1 MNNKK
6 TLVLGATTNP
16 SRYAYLASNMLKD
29 YGHEIIPV
37 GIKKGVVAG
46 EEIVDLRERPQ
57 IDDVDTVTLYIGS
70 HNLSEWEDY
79 IIGLKPKR
87 IIFNPGTENYDLEK
101 KAQNKGIEVVYG
113 CTLVMLRSNSY

>member
-1 MNNKK
+1 MDNKK

-29 YGHEIIPV
+29 YGHKIIPV

-57 IDDVDTVTLYIGS
+57 IEDVDTVTLYIGS
-70 HNLSEWEDY
+70 QNLSEWEDY

-87 IIFNPGTENYDLEK
+87 IIFNPGTENYDLEQ
-101 KAQNKGIEVVYG
+101 KALKNGIEVVFG